1 MPPQKPP
8 SIWSLAW
15 PTTLSNLLLASI
27 GLVQIVLAAGF
38 GNDVASA
45 MAVSQRVFFVLQA
58 TLFGLA
64 TGASALVARNIGAND
79 HLKAGQ
85 ATQSAMLLG
94 FMISVL
100 MGGLCYLLA
109 PTITSWFDLEGNAQ
123 ELAIILIRWVCIFNP
138 IYSLNIVLTTTMRA
152 TGDGLNP
159 LMLAFISGVGNGLG
173 CYALSHGSFGLPN
186 LGPEGLAIGGII
198 GSLLALV
205 IYGSYWRLGKL
216 KLPYP
221 NISQLKVKTNK
232 LLRIGIPSAI
242 EQSLMQVGFLV
253 YMMAIAQYGNQVL
266 AAYGL
271 GLNILTLIIFVSLG
285 FSASS
290 AVIVGQYM
298 GRKQPELA
306 MEYGWRGWRMCLA
319 FMVVSAIIF
328 VVFGAHM
335 ARAITDDSQVQYYVE
350 LFLMIVAVAMPLI
363 ATDFAI
369 GGAIRGA
376 GETKYP
382 LKISFFSLFL
392 VRFILPFVFLE
403 LNMAVHWMFCL
414 TALDFGIK
422 AIFLALYFR
431 AGHWQK
437 KEI

>member
-1 MPPQKPP
+1 MSSHTPP

-27 GLVQIVLAAGF
+27 GLVQIVLAADF
-38 GNDVASA
+38 GNDATSA

-64 TGASALVARNIGAND
+64 TGASALVARNIGANE

-85 ATQSAMLLG
+85 TTQSAMLLG
-94 FMISVL
+94 FMVSVL
-100 MGGLCYLLA
+100 MGALCYVVA
-109 PTITSWFDLEGNAQ
+109 PTITGWFDLEGEAE

-159 LMLAFISGVGNGLG
+159 LMLAVISGVGNGIG

-186 LGPEGLAIGGII
+186 LGVEGLAIGGIF
-198 GSLLALV
+198 GSLLALL
-205 IYGSYWRLGKL
+205 IYGTYWRIGKL
-216 KLPYP
+216 KMPYP
-221 NISQLKVKTNK
+221 VISQLKVKTNK

-242 EQSLMQVGFLV
+242 EQTLMQVGFLV
-253 YMMAIAQYGNQVL
+253 YMMAIAHYGNEVL

-298 GRKQPELA
+298 GRREPDLA
-306 MEYGWRGWRMCLA
+306 MEYGWRGWRMCLV
-319 FMVVSAIIF
+319 FMMVSAVIF
-328 VVFGAHM
+328 ILFGGHM
-335 ARAITDDSQVQYYVE
+335 ARAITDDIQVQHYVE
-350 LFLMIVAVAMPLI
+350 LFLMIVAIAMPLI

-376 GETKYP
+376 GETQYP

-403 LNMAVHWMFCL
+403 LDIAVHWMFCL

-422 AIFLALYFR
+422 AVFLGVYFR
-431 AGHWQK
+431 SGRWQK
-437 KEI
+437 KDI